1 MELKRFY
8 STESLS
14 EHIHETPEGF
24 LICEAVPI
32 TRIGNFSYKASEV
45 PVEGNQDGIVNIQ
58 RDEADVFAENT
69 MKSFEGKPVTI
80 NHPKEFV
87 TPENWKELAHGHLQ
101 NVRRGE
107 GNQSDLMISDLLITS
122 EDAIKLVRAGLRE
135 VSCGYDAQYEQ
146 IKPGLG
152 KQKDIIGN
160 HVALVVKGRAGGR
173 CAIMDSACKC
183 CGNCMCGEH
192 KNDKEEKSEMKTRK
206 STAVRDALCRLL
218 PSLKPVFDSVKD
230 EDLEAVATGAENEG
244 GSDLAAAQAAAAEA
258 KEAAVQAVEAAKE
271 AAEVVE
277 KINQPEA
284 PAEEQI
290 EGDADENDPISALS
304 ARIDALDAKLQQ
316 LIDAISEDEGEES
329 QEGEVVGEDQEP
341 EEEMN
346 MDEEGDLENLKEK
359 EDEVED
365 EDGDEEEKEKLET
378 KDAMWLDTI
387 SRAEILSPGISV
399 SKPKATNLRKT
410 IVNVKR
416 KALSNGMTRDHA
428 SIIRPLLR
436 GKKISSLT
444 EDALDTIFVSASE
457 MVGRI
462 NNTKVHKGSMQV
474 RDLSSTNLL
483 ADINKKNKEFWSNKR
498 GC

>member
-32 TRIGNFSYKASEV
+32 TRIGNFTYKSSEV
-45 PVEGNQDGIVNIQ
+45 PVEGNHDGIVNIQ
-58 RDEADVFAENT
+58 RDEADVFAEET

-87 TPENWKELAHGHLQ
+87 TPLNWKELAHGHLQ

-122 EDAIKLVRAGLRE
+122 EDAIKLVKAGLRE

-152 KQKDIIGN
+152 KQKEIIGN
-160 HVALVVKGRAGGR
+160 HLALVVKGRAGGR

-192 KNDKEEKSEMKTRK
+192 KNDKEEKSEMKTKK

-230 EDLEAVATGAENEG
+230 EDLEAVTIGAENEG

-271 AAEVVE
+271 AAEAVAN
-277 KINQPEA
+277 INQPEV
-284 PAEEQI
+284 PVAEEQV
-290 EGDADENDPISALS
+290 EGDADESDPMAALS
-304 ARIDALDAKLQQ
+304 AKIDALDMKIQS
-316 LIDAISEDEGEES
+316 LIDAITEEEGEES
-329 QEGEVVGEDQEP
+329 QEEVVNENLEEP
-341 EEEMN
+341 VEGDAEEEVDPEAM
-346 MDEEGDLENLKEK
+346 K
-359 EDEVED
+359 EDEVVD
-365 EDGDEEEKEKLET
+365 EDEEEKEKLENGT
-378 KDAMWLDTI
+378 TDAMWLDTI
-387 SRAEILSPGISV
+387 SRADIISPGLV
-399 SKPKATNLRKT
+399 ASKPKATNLKKT
-410 IVNVKR
+410 ILAVKR
-416 KALSNGMTRDHA
+416 QALSNGMTKDHA
-428 SIIRPLLR
+428 SIIKPLLR
-436 GKKISSLT
+436 GKKIASLT

-457 MVGRI
+457 MIGRI
-462 NNTKVHKGSMQV
+462 NNGRVHKGAMQV
-474 RDLSSTNLL
+474 KDLSSTNQL